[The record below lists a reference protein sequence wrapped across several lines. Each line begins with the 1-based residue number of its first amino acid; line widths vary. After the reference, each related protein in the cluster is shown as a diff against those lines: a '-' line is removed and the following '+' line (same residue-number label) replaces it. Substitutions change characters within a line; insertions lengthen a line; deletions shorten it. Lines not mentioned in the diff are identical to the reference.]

1 MKSKY
6 LDINEQTI
14 NELEEA
20 WEYLNKHFYSELNLE
35 RDRPLVSEDPLG
47 KLAYFM
53 ELGIY
58 PPPELLLKISEIY
71 EVYMLQAGK
80 VDLEESFYGKPI
92 KGIGNFSGREA
103 KKQDV
108 KFLEMTLSMEAI
120 SNEKKKRSQYEV
132 AEEYLRAKGS
142 DEDPEHLL
150 RKLRR
155 YRNKP
160 AN

>member
-14 NELEEA
+14 NDLEDA
-20 WEYLNKHFYSELNLE
+20 WGYLNKHFYSELNLE
-35 RDRPLVSEDPLG
+35 RERPLESENPLG

-53 ELGIY
+53 EFGIY

-108 KFLEMTLSMEAI
+108 KLLEMTLSMEAI
-120 SNEKKKRSQYEV
+120 SKKKRSQYEV

-155 YRNKP
+155 YRNKL
-160 AN
+160 AD

>member
-14 NELEEA
+14 NELEDA
-20 WEYLNKHFYSELNLE
+20 WKYLNKHFYSELNLE
-35 RDRPLVSEDPLG
+35 SNRPIELENPLG

-53 ELGIY
+53 EFGIY

-92 KGIGNFSGREA
+92 KGIGSFSRREA

-120 SNEKKKRSQYEV
+120 GKKNV
-132 AEEYLRAKGS
+132 
-142 DEDPEHLL
+142 
-150 RKLRR
+150 
-155 YRNKP
+155 RNMK
-160 AN
+160 